1 VPKKIHEGVDAIIN
15 FDKDA
20 AITIV
25 TNAINV
31 NNDYAT
37 GNSFIYVST
46 AELYERLLK
55 KRQVDRKI
63 D

>member
-1 VPKKIHEGVDAIIN
+1 MIITCVPKEIHEGVDAIIN

-25 TNAINV
+25 TNAING

-37 GNSFIYVST
+37 GNSLFMYQPWNCMSD
-46 AELYERLLK
+46 Y
-55 KRQVDRKI
+55 
-63 D
+63 